1 VRVAFRL
8 LALLAALLGAAS
20 LAAQENGPA
29 VVFQAFGG
37 GAGHL
42 RDLNSSG
49 SAADFKLGFTLG
61 IAIGLQANDHVAL
74 HGDFTYTRNVA
85 RGASSFAGA
94 KIDRLYYG
102 AHVELSYPTEGGFAP
117 FVFGGGGAV
126 EVQEAASV
134 TTLVSFTKPA
144 VMFGA
149 GLRYQI
155 PGVPVELLAEGK
167 SLIYRW
173 EGGGFSRTQWD
184 LSYAVGLAYRMEL

>member
-1 VRVAFRL
+1 MNVTLRV
-8 LALLAALLGAAS
+8 LAVPALLLGAMP
-20 LAAQENGPA
+20 LGAQEEGPA
-29 VVFQAFGG
+29 VVFQTFGG
-37 GAGHL
+37 AATHL

-49 SAADFKLGFTLG
+49 SAADFKLGYTLG
-61 IAIGLQANDHVAL
+61 LAIGLQVNDHIAL
-74 HGDFTYTRNVA
+74 HGDFTYARNVA
-85 RGASSFAGA
+85 RGASSFAGV

-102 AHVELSYPTEGGFAP
+102 AHVELSYPTESGFAP

-126 EVQEAASV
+126 AVEEAASGP
-134 TTLVSFTKPA
+134 TRINFTKPA

-149 GLRYQI
+149 GLRYRI

-167 SLIYRW
+167 SMVYKW

>member
-1 VRVAFRL
+1 MRVALRV
-8 LALLAALLGAAS
+8 LALPAFLLGAAS

-37 GAGHL
+37 GATHL
-42 RDLNSSG
+42 RDLTSAGN
-49 SAADFKLGFTLG
+49 AADFKLGYTLG
-61 IAIGLQANDHVAL
+61 LAIGLQANDHIAL
-74 HGDFTYTRNVA
+74 HGDFTYARNVA

-102 AHVELSYPTEGGFAP
+102 AHVELSYPAENGFAP

-126 EVQEAASV
+126 QAEEAGSGPTKV
-134 TTLVSFTKPA
+134 NFTKPA

-149 GLRYQI
+149 GLRYRI
-155 PGVPVELLAEGK
+155 PGVPVELLTEGK
-167 SLIYRW
+167 SMVYRW

-184 LSYAVGLAYRMEL
+184 FSYSVGLAYRMDL

>member
-1 VRVAFRL
+1 MKVAHRL
-8 LALLAALLGAAS
+8 FTLPVVLLAAS
-20 LAAQENGPA
+20 LSAQENGPA
-29 VVFQAFGG
+29 VVFQSLGG
-37 GAGHL
+37 GASHL

-49 SAADFKLGFTLG
+49 TAADFKLGYTLG
-61 IAIGLQANDHVAL
+61 FAIGFQANDHVAL

-102 AHVELSYPTEGGFAP
+102 VHLELSYPTENGFAP

-134 TTLVSFTKPA
+134 VTRLNFTRPA

-149 GLRYQI
+149 GLRYRI

-167 SLIYRW
+167 SLVYKW